1 MNLIEVLC
9 LMKDSKIIVCYACSI
24 WLLCPSCLVDL
35 TCWCCCQLGIQTWSG
50 YEMSIP
56 PLWTIY
62 HGAYITLSN
71 TPIMYERCF
80 SSSHY
85 TYVTC
90 NPADV
95 LLMFPEIHWSV
106 AMLLAPDEIN
116 SRILIGQH
124 GRHSRWEEIFYFESP
139 ICLYNIY

>member
-1 MNLIEVLC
+1 
-9 LMKDSKIIVCYACSI
+9 
-24 WLLCPSCLVDL
+24 
-35 TCWCCCQLGIQTWSG
+35 
-50 YEMSIP
+50 MSIR

-71 TPIMYERCF
+71 TPIMYERSF

-90 NPADV
+90 NPANV
-95 LLMFPEIHWSV
+95 LLMFHEIHWSD

-116 SRILIGQH
+116 SRPLMGKHGIADEKKYSILNLQYVHITFIRSPTH
-124 GRHSRWEEIFYFESP
+124 KFCVLKLIILFFKEIQVQ
-139 ICLYNIY
+139 